1 MYLAY
6 MWLKVVQLFVVCG
19 KCGRLRIFYFS
30 RLLQIVLVCEQF
42 SDLYNKIW
50 VANNYQTCSELS
62 QIVDQSE
69 NDE

>member
-19 KCGRLRIFYFS
+19 KCGRLRIFIF
-30 RLLQIVLVCEQF
+30 LVCFKSFSSAKQF